1 MAGQG
6 QRLNIV
12 PTVTMH
18 GVMKARLI
26 GATGLRG
33 ATPYSK
39 RGATRRCLDHS
50 VPADPEE
57 DGRHHE
63 DIRFRLMEAKYV
75 AGNNVKHVVLE
86 NVQSAT
92 LKVGKGGVERR
103 RKRERGSRE
112 EEEDWKRDWPRGGK
126 EGGGEEEGDE
136 KGERERRRERETRT
150 GGGTGLS
157 RPGPAAARPD
167 AQPYQRGRENLLYFQ
182 HLELIRLADIQLLLT
197 RFGMY
202 RFVIYLVA

>member
-92 LKVGKGGVERR
+92 LKDKFN
-103 RKRERGSRE
+103 
-112 EEEDWKRDWPRGGK
+112 
-126 EGGGEEEGDE
+126 EEGMIVAE
-136 KGERERRRERETRT
+136 GEREAKKLEDAGELKRLEET
-150 GGGTGLS
+150 GVHVKSLFQIEDEGEIYVKE
-157 RPGPAAARPD
+157 GPAICRSPTTYYG
-167 AQPYQRGRENLLYFQ
+167 YQLK
-182 HLELIRLADIQLLLT
+182 
-197 RFGMY
+197 
-202 RFVIYLVA
+202 VAYIAIL